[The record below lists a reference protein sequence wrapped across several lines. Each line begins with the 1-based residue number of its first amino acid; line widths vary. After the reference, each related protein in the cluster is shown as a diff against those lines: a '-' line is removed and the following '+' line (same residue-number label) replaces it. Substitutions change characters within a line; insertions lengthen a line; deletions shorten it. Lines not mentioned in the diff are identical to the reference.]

1 MAADLSHSQSPR
13 QDATA
18 RLLLLLSKCRLDPEA
33 ADHVRQLAPAVRNW
47 QEFTDI
53 ACRKFIA
60 PYASEHLSTHAADL
74 VPQPV
79 LEKLRQ
85 LARVSTMSVLRL
97 QAIQARFHADC
108 IVPTR
113 ARYAYIKGLALPVQF
128 NEPIGPRFCR
138 DIDILVSE
146 DDFEPVIRKAM
157 SAGYKVVLGFA
168 PLEYAET
175 KKDLDF
181 VLKCTEVVTLFGED
195 GVPIEV
201 HRRLDK
207 TGLDFDINRA
217 IDQSDTIRI
226 GDVRVRTLPPDLHF
240 VYVCYHHSR
249 HLWSRLH
256 WLADIDMM
264 IVSGKFDPQ
273 TVLALA
279 DKIGIRPTIE
289 AALEFHELSR
299 KAFPDFTA
307 ANPSGGTQFLKACLL
322 NLDGDLELE
331 YELRRGRTLPDF
343 MSAWQVSARRYRSIY
358 LRSVLMRFRPTVTQ
372 YRRSRYP
379 KQLFWVYSLQRA
391 FTHLFKNNPDPDM
404 SAHHH

>member
-1 MAADLSHSQSPR
+1 MAADLIHSQPPR

-33 ADHVRQLAPAVRNW
+33 AQLVRQLAPAVLDW
-47 QEFTDI
+47 QEFADI
-53 ACRKFIA
+53 ACRKFVA
-60 PYASEHLSTHAADL
+60 PYAYEHLSTHAGDI
-74 VPQPV
+74 VPQLV
-79 LEKLRQ
+79 IEKLGQ
-85 LARVSTMSVLRL
+85 LARLSTMSVLRL
-97 QAIQARFHADC
+97 QASQARFHADC

-128 NEPIGPRFCR
+128 NEQIGPRFCR

-146 DDFEPVIRKAM
+146 GDFEPVIRKAM
-157 SAGYKVVLGFA
+157 AAGYRVVLGFG

-181 VLKCTEVVTLFGED
+181 VLRCIEVVTLFGDD
-195 GVPIEV
+195 GIPIEV

-207 TGLDFDINRA
+207 TGLDFEINRA
-217 IDQSDTIRI
+217 IDQSETILI
-226 GDVRVRTLPPDLHF
+226 GDIPVQTLPADLHF

-264 IVSGKFDPQ
+264 ITSEKFD
-273 TVLALA
+273 TRAALTLAE
-279 DKIGIRPTIE
+279 KIGIRPTIE
-289 AALEFHELSR
+289 AALEFHTLSS
-299 KAFPDFTA
+299 KAFPDLTA
-307 ANPSGGTQFLKACLL
+307 PNPSGGAQFLKACLL

-343 MSAWQVSARRYRSIY
+343 MSAWQVSARRFRSIY
-358 LRSVLMRFRPTVTQ
+358 LRSLLMRFRPTVTQ

-391 FTHLFKNNPDPDM
+391 FSHLLKRRQGSDL
-404 SAHHH
+404 SADHH